1 MGGHIR
7 HKRLLNNSKK
17 IHQQSSGLLR
27 CFVVSR
33 PSLEVITEK
42 IFCWNFY
49 GFMPNFDDGPLG
61 QKCFYYDGVNATTS
75 NMYDGVALSNGM
87 SSHHFGLTKE
97 LLLMNVVQNVHY
109 SVVIASK
116 FKVVH

>member
-1 MGGHIR
+1 M
-7 HKRLLNNSKK
+7 SE
-17 IHQQSSGLLR
+17 
-27 CFVVSR
+27 

-75 NMYDGVALSNGM
+75 NMYDALSNGM

-97 LLLMNVVQNVHY
+97 LLLVIMVENVLGC
-109 SVVIASK
+109 I
-116 FKVVH
+116 

>member
-1 MGGHIR
+1 M
-7 HKRLLNNSKK
+7 SE
-17 IHQQSSGLLR
+17 
-27 CFVVSR
+27 

-42 IFCWNFY
+42 KNFCWNFY

-75 NMYDGVALSNGM
+75 NMYDALSNGM

-97 LLLMNVVQNVHY
+97 LLLVITVENVLGW
-109 SVVIASK
+109 I
-116 FKVVH
+116 